1 MHPNQTLSMFTTPF
15 LLWSRLAW
23 QTGEMA
29 MASAQVIGQRTARPV
44 LFMAAAR
51 GANDLREFALMG
63 REKSE
68 AALESARAA
77 SGRMLALN
85 RQFAELAIRQTLSA
99 WAGLMSVAVSR
110 SVPESVKRQ
119 SKLVRDMTAHA
130 AVTTSKLSGSTA
142 RLARSAVK
150 PVSTRVKRNAR
161 RLGRNSA

>member
-44 LFMAAAR
+44 FTGAAP

-77 SGRMLALN
+77 SGRMLTLN
-85 RQFAELAIRQTLSA
+85 RQFAELAIRQMLSA

-110 SVPESVKRQ
+110 SVPESVKCQ

-130 AVTTSKLSGSTA
+130 AVATSNLSGSTA